1 MGTLRADNLP
11 KQCRWNNAA
20 KPKIDPFEFSRN
32 LEEGMRAVAVCAV
45 VSGQS
50 PVEIM

>member
-1 MGTLRADNLP
+1 MEFVPDHEHT
-11 KQCRWNNAA
+11 A

-32 LEEGMRAVAVCAV
+32 LEEGMRTVVVCTV

-50 PVEIM
+50 LVEIK